1 MKNYIYF
8 IQEGNSH
15 YYKVGRSNNPIERLK
30 ALQTGNRRKLS
41 LYRTI
46 ACRDFSSACRLET
59 NLHKYLAGQRDGG
72 EWYKL
77 DKKHIKEIIKFIE
90 MFK

>member
-1 MKNYIYF
+1 MKNYVYF
-8 IQEGNSH
+8 IQEENSH
-15 YYKVGRSNNPIERLK
+15 FYKVGRSNDPIERVK
-30 ALQTGNRRKLS
+30 QLQTGNCRKLN
-41 LYRTI
+41 LYCTVL
-46 ACRDFSSACRLET
+46 CRDLPSACRLET
-59 NLHKYLAGQRDGG
+59 NLHKYLAGQKINN